1 MAGMRADR
9 YTKILLTIIA
19 ACLIWLSAKD
29 LVLPPAARAQASDS
43 VQRVMIVGWDQTVES
58 EANADGL
65 SALPVRI
72 TWPVSYGSTGDDP
85 ALTVRGV
92 STPEPKR

>member
-9 YTKILLTIIA
+9 YTKTLLTIIA
-19 ACLIWLSAKD
+19 ACLVWLAAKD
-29 LVLPPAARAQASDS
+29 LVLPPAARAQTSDS
-43 VQRVMIVGWDQTVES
+43 VQRVLIVGWDQGVES

-85 ALTVRGV
+85 ALTVRG
-92 STPEPKR
+92 SSAGEPKR